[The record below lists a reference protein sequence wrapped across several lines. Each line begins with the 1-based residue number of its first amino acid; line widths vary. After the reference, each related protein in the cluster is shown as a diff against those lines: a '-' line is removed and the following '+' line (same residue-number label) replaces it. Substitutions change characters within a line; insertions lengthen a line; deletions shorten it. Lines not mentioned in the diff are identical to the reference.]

1 MKPHPSPPPCYGG
14 LLITAWPLTIVIS
27 IMVQCF
33 ITAWRVDH
41 RKRIYMRHH
50 HPHQHAGHAGH
61 NAGHMPHS
69 GAQPQPG
76 NPHVPMRR
84 SQSRTRETREEARQ
98 RKFRY
103 LYQVRTARGDIIS
116 QVSSKCAPTEQQT
129 DLSLCL
135 DCRTSFRRCKS
146 AFSWAAR
153 RHRRNVRSR
162 PARTS
167 ATHSAAIAHTS
178 PPYTIR
184 RCATRSRLCATLDNK
199 QAIATCNY
207 IRKGGQALARGVGH
221 YKDKEVGLRL

>member
-1 MKPHPSPPPCYGG
+1 MRELIFPPIVFASAQILNMKPHPSPPPCYGG

-50 HPHQHAGHAGH
+50 PHQHAGHAGH
-61 NAGHMPHS
+61 NAGHMTHS
-69 GAQPQPG
+69 GPPAPPG

-116 QVSSKCAPTEQQT
+116 QVRSKCATAPPQSHDESNLIS
-129 DLSLCL
+129 LSL
-135 DCRTSFRRCKS
+135 DCRTSFRRCRS
-146 AFSWAAR
+146 AS
-153 RHRRNVRSR
+153 S
-162 PARTS
+162 
-167 ATHSAAIAHTS
+167 
-178 PPYTIR
+178 
-184 RCATRSRLCATLDNK
+184 
-199 QAIATCNY
+199 
-207 IRKGGQALARGVGH
+207 
-221 YKDKEVGLRL
+221 